1 LLPHLSSRPPAFA
14 FLTNLRDDRDL
25 YRIGASRFL
34 RRYSA
39 SESEFRD
46 KMCGLPPLVAG
57 EVVVGFG
64 PIRGEVA
71 VVMRMPD
78 GLLGAAG
85 ARAIREGLEMVVR
98 RGAAV
103 VGLGG
108 MTAPATAG
116 GRKLLREIPPGV
128 TLTNANAY
136 TAAVVLHNVIEATA
150 SVGLDRSATVA
161 VVGCTGSV
169 GVPTSRLLAEHGFD
183 LILAGRTPHRV
194 RQQLPELAAHMR
206 CAGDLEAV
214 AGADVVV
221 LLTNDP
227 SARLSPEHV
236 RRHAVV
242 IDVAQP
248 AGVPAS
254 LMEGFAH
261 RGVCVVEG
269 GIVRIPGYACT
280 VDLGMA
286 HPRDTAACVAE
297 TYLFAAEGI
306 RTHSLGHPDE
316 DLARRLWRAAVRRG
330 IEVRPLGLPVAA

>member
-1 LLPHLSSRPPAFA
+1 MLPHLRSRPPDFA

-34 RRYSA
+34 RRYSS

-46 KMCGLPPLVAG
+46 KMCSLPPLVAG

-64 PIRGEVA
+64 PIQGEVA

-78 GLLGAAG
+78 GLLGADG
-85 ARAIREGLEMVVR
+85 ARAIREALEMVLR

-116 GRKLLREIPPGV
+116 GRKLLGDLPTGV
-128 TLTNANAY
+128 TLTTANAY
-136 TAAVVLHNVIEATA
+136 TAAVVLHNVVEAAA
-150 SVGLDRSATVA
+150 SLRLDRRATVA

-169 GVPTSRLLAEHGFD
+169 GVPTSGLLAEHGFD
-183 LILAGRTPHRV
+183 LILVGRTAPRV
-194 RQQLPELAAHMR
+194 RQRLPGLAGHMR
-206 CAGDLEAV
+206 CSGDLGAV
-214 AGADVVV
+214 HDADVVV

-227 SARLSPEHV
+227 SARLSPDHV

-242 IDVAQP
+242 VDVAQP
-248 AGVPAS
+248 ANVPTPAIDGFARRGVP
-254 LMEGFAH
+254 
-261 RGVCVVEG
+261 VVEG

-286 HPRDTAACVAE
+286 DSRDTAACVAE
-297 TYLFAAEGI
+297 TYLFAAEGL
-306 RTHSLGHPDE
+306 RSHSLGLPDE
-316 DLARRLWRAAVRRG
+316 DLARRLWRAALRRG

>member
-1 LLPHLSSRPPAFA
+1 VLPHLRNQPPAFV

-34 RRYSA
+34 RHYSS
-39 SESEFRD
+39 SEGDFRD
-46 KMCGLPPLVAG
+46 KMCRLPPLVAG

-64 PIRGEVA
+64 PIHGEVA
-71 VVMRMPD
+71 VVMRMPGGLIGAD
-78 GLLGAAG
+78 GG
-85 ARAIREGLEMVVR
+85 RAIREGLEMVLR

-116 GRKLLREIPPGV
+116 GRKLLRDLPAGV
-128 TLTNANAY
+128 TLTNANAF
-136 TAAVVLHNVIEATA
+136 TAAVVLQNVIDAATA
-150 SVGLDRSATVA
+150 LQLGRSATVA

-169 GVPTSRLLAEHGFD
+169 GVPASLLIAEHGFE
-183 LILAGRTPHRV
+183 LILIGRTGQRV
-194 RQQLPELAAHMR
+194 RQRLPLLARQMR
-206 CAGDLEAV
+206 CTGNLDTV
-214 AGADVVV
+214 AAADVVV

-227 SARLSPEHV
+227 SARLGADQV

-242 IDVAQP
+242 VDVAQP
-248 AGVPAS
+248 ANIPSQAIESFAQRGVP
-254 LMEGFAH
+254 
-261 RGVCVVEG
+261 VVEG

-286 HPRDTAACVAE
+286 DPHDTAACVAE

-306 RTHSLGHPDE
+306 RTHSVGIPDLE
-316 DLARRLWRAAVRRG
+316 LARRLWRAALRRG
-330 IEVRPLGLPVAA
+330 IQVRPLGRAVAA